1 MMYLRPANER
11 GQADMGWLK
20 TRYSFSFADYM
31 DPDHMGFGYLRV
43 INDDWIAPATGFP
56 THSHRNMEIVTYV
69 ISGVIAHEDSL
80 GTKNQIKAGEIQRMT
95 AGTRISHS
103 EKNPSPQEN
112 CHLLQIWIL
121 PQEQGLTPSY
131 EQCNWIQASRNDQ
144 LNMIVAPMGSAG
156 DTLLRIHQN
165 IKIWAVSD
173 AKTFKHS
180 VSEAQDKA
188 YWIQMIKG
196 HVTVQGQKLSEGD
209 GLGISQE
216 ESFELEI
223 EQGSEFLFFE
233 MWQQGEVSPI
243 NLDLQ

>member
-209 GLGISQE
+209 GLRISQE

-233 MWQQGEVSPI
+233 MWQ
-243 NLDLQ
+243 